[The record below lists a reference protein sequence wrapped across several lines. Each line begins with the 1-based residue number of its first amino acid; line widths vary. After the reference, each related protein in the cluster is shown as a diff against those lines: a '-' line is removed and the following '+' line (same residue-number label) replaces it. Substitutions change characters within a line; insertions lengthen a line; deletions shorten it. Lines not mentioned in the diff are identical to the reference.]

1 MKDNIPCIITVA
13 ITGSVPKK
21 IDNPTIPITVSEQI
35 ESTRMCYEAGASL
48 VHLHVRNED
57 ESPSS
62 DAEKFKELLDGIKD
76 SCPKMIIQFSTGG
89 RGRSQEERGQ
99 MLYLKPDMASLATGS
114 VNFPTSIYENP
125 PSLIND
131 LAQSMLNNSIKPEV
145 EIFDLAMLYN
155 AIQMVKDGLL
165 LEPIHVQFVFGI
177 RNALPAKKNILEFQI
192 SELKKF
198 LPQSTWT
205 AAGLGKSQL
214 IVNEWSLELGGHC
227 RTGLEDNIKY
237 DKTRLANGN
246 EELVERLAL
255 LSKKFNRPVATPTE
269 ARKILGLGQV

>member
-35 ESTRMCYEAGASL
+35 ESTRMCYDAGASL

-62 DAEKFKELLDGIKD
+62 DVNKFKELLDGIKE
-76 SCPKMIIQFSTGG
+76 SCPNMIIQFSTGG
-89 RGRSQEERGQ
+89 RGRSHEERGA

-131 LAQSMLNNSIKPEV
+131 LAHSMLNNSIKPEV

-155 AIQMVKDGLL
+155 AIEMVKDGLL

-192 SELKKF
+192 NELKKF

-255 LSKKFNRPVATPTE
+255 LSKKFNRPVATPLE
-269 ARKILGLGQV
+269 ARKILGLR